1 MTVQELMQRL
11 AELPNH
17 DAEVL
22 VEIPD
27 PNSVIPD
34 EYTIKAVTF
43 INWPEHFRI
52 KDNLTGKI
60 ANFAKPLA
68 YIKV

>member
-1 MTVQELMQRL
+1 MTVKELAARL
-11 AELPNH
+11 AELPN
-17 DAEVL
+17 DEAEVL
-22 VEIPD
+22 VEVPD

-34 EYTIKAVTF
+34 EYAIKAVTF
-43 INWPEHFRI
+43 VDWPEHFRI